1 MPKLEGHRKGIE
13 KIGEMLQWCM
23 DSGVRE
29 LTLYCLST
37 ENFDRDQKEV
47 DYLFKLLRDKIK
59 SFSSD
64 KQIHDNKVRIKV
76 VGRLSLFPD
85 DIRGE
90 MEKVMGETAPYTDYS
105 LNLAM
110 AYGSRAEIVDAVK
123 NLVESGEEITEDA
136 LGDDEPP
143 GAGARVLGQL
153 LLQMTGI
160 EVPEGTHLGPGQLA
174 AVHDGGVVKLIRVD
188 DIPGALHE
196 RLDNALVGQ
205 VPGTEETHTL
215 RAHDLGEG
223 LLEAGVDI
231 EVPGHQPGCARAGAQ
246 VVGCPGRG
254 FGEGGVSCKSE
265 VIVGGEADHQL
276 GKALHAHLPPGW
288 GYTDQR
294 PAQPLPLKES
304 KAGTQLLVRG
314 GRHRSPGSTPS
325 MTKPASRIIRRSS
338 SEHWPEVVR

>member
-1 MPKLEGHRKGIE
+1 MENVPRHVAVILDGNRRYAQENGMPKLEGHRKGIE

-90 MEKVMGETAPYTDYS
+90 MEKVMGETAPYTDYT

-136 LGDDEPP
+136 LGDRLYVTSD
-143 GAGARVLGQL
+143 VDL
-153 LLQMTGI
+153 
-160 EVPEGTHLGPGQLA
+160 
-174 AVHDGGVVKLIRVD
+174 LIR
-188 DIPGALHE
+188 P
-196 RLDNALVGQ
+196 
-205 VPGTEETHTL
+205 
-215 RAHDLGEG
+215 
-223 LLEAGVDI
+223 
-231 EVPGHQPGCARAGAQ
+231 
-246 VVGCPGRG
+246 
-254 FGEGGVSCKSE
+254 
-265 VIVGGEADHQL
+265 GGEKRISNFLLWQNSYSEIIWVDALWPAFSKEDFDGCLSEFKNRQRRY
-276 GKALHAHLPPGW
+276 GK
-288 GYTDQR
+288 
-294 PAQPLPLKES
+294 
-304 KAGTQLLVRG
+304 
-314 GRHRSPGSTPS
+314 
-325 MTKPASRIIRRSS
+325 
-338 SEHWPEVVR
+338 